1 MRKSVSFTAGM
12 MRATSSST
20 TNLSD
25 IYDNKT
31 RGSDA
36 PGFLLYRKFLKSSE
50 IVYNRLEIKNDI
62 AKERRGLRHD
72 VVYEVFCFGLG

>member
-1 MRKSVSFTAGM
+1 MSPAGRQVHFKAMRKLASEHPSEKLVRKSVSFTAGM

-36 PGFLLYRKFLKSSE
+36 PGFLYSKT
-50 IVYNRLEIKNDI
+50 
-62 AKERRGLRHD
+62 
-72 VVYEVFCFGLG
+72 

>member
-1 MRKSVSFTAGM
+1 MRKSVNFTAGM

-31 RGSDA
+31 RA
-36 PGFLLYRKFLKSSE
+36 VMHRVFT
-50 IVYNRLEIKNDI
+50 I
-62 AKERRGLRHD
+62 AKLD
-72 VVYEVFCFGLG
+72 KI